1 MLLLIFIL
9 AFATV
14 SLLSWEVMRPKPD
27 VLARRVRGGAPV
39 ATASQRRREG
49 SFSTRIIKP
58 GARRLGHRLAALLP
72 QNVVR
77 SVDRMLV
84 MANEPWSLHGFLAT
98 WAIVFTAGVLLFLW
112 VAISGGI
119 APLQSISLL
128 VLFVFFPAILP
139 YAVLR
144 HRVRKRQKQIT
155 LALPNALDLLTT
167 CVEAGLGVDAAFGL
181 VTQQT
186 EGPLSDTFAEYLKQA
201 GLGRSR
207 KDALA
212 YVAER
217 AGVPDL
223 IELSASIN
231 QAEEL
236 GTTMGDVLRR
246 QAEDLRALRRVRAQQ
261 AAQRAPVLMT
271 IPLALCFLP
280 AMGAVVVVPSILN
293 LLDFVQGLGGN

>member
-1 MLLLIFIL
+1 ML
-9 AFATV
+9 
-14 SLLSWEVMRPKPD
+14 
-27 VLARRVRGGAPV
+27 
-39 ATASQRRREG
+39 
-49 SFSTRIIKP
+49 KP
-58 GARRLGHRLAALLP
+58 GARRLGNRLASWLP
-72 QNVVR
+72 QNLVR
-77 SVDRMLV
+77 SVDRMLI

-98 WAIVFTAGVLLFLW
+98 WLFVVAAGVSLFAW
-112 VAISGGI
+112 TISAQGI
-119 APLQSISLL
+119 SPTQSLSLL
-128 VLFVFFPAILP
+128 VLMVVFPVVIP

-144 HRVRKRQKQIT
+144 RRVKKRQKQIT

-212 YVAER
+212 YVAGR

-246 QAEDLRALRRVRAQQ
+246 QAEDLRALRRQRAQQ

-293 LLDFVQGLGGN
+293 LLDFVGTLGGG